1 MMPNLNNL
9 AATLVS
15 EKGETLAK
23 SSKTKTGSTE
33 KFSGI
38 FGKSKAK
45 NKKDLSKNNLEMAG
59 TNNVSQ
65 FQFAKNPVTQK
76 KNKEES
82 LTAINFEKNVV
93 RANATKNALP
103 LETKKIQKIT
113 EAKKDEALNFD
124 GKNAAKVLGNRIE
137 STQSI
142 SFTKGDNE
150 ILSKNSANVKVVEN
164 TSLNKGEIA
173 KIHNLKK
180 DLATNEGLKLK
191 EKTAENT
198 VAFSKEI
205 SPQWNGRSLNT
216 ANSVATK
223 SSLNAKD
230 DLKLAVSDNK
240 LAEPNN
246 KFATMSSYGLKK
258 INDQIKL
265 EERVEGVKEIKN
277 VQKSNLLEKV
287 TEGNENIVLTQNAQT
302 IKAKSID
309 FVEMPIKKY
318 EQNNFD
324 SIIQQVENGIKINYN
339 NQLKEMK
346 IKLQPEELG
355 EVEVKMTLENN
366 IMKAQ
371 FVVESQTVKE
381 ILESRFD
388 SLRNA
393 LENKGFYGTEI
404 NVSVSTGDNRN
415 ANNAF
420 VFNEN
425 AKKISDEK
433 TPNYLAKVENLESN
447 SKVRKIISDS
457 NVDIMI

>member
-1 MMPNLNNL
+1 MKRKIL
-9 AATLVS
+9 
-15 EKGETLAK
+15 
-23 SSKTKTGSTE
+23 
-33 KFSGI
+33 
-38 FGKSKAK
+38 GKAS
-45 NKKDLSKNNLEMAG
+45 
-59 TNNVSQ
+59 V
-65 FQFAKNPVTQK
+65 
-76 KNKEES
+76 
-82 LTAINFEKNVV
+82 
-93 RANATKNALP
+93 
-103 LETKKIQKIT
+103 
-113 EAKKDEALNFD
+113 
-124 GKNAAKVLGNRIE
+124 KVLGNKIE
-137 STQSI
+137 STQSM
-142 SFTKGDNE
+142 SSTKT
-150 ILSKNSANVKVVEN
+150 EN
-164 TSLNKGEIA
+164 GVMAKIPENFKASEVMPLNKGEMS

-180 DLATNEGLKLK
+180 DLAINEGLKLK

-198 VAFSKEI
+198 VTFSKEI

-216 ANSVATK
+216 ANAVVTK
-223 SSLNAKD
+223 SQLNAKD
-230 DLKLAVSDNK
+230 DLKLAISDNK
-240 LAEPNN
+240 IAEPNN
-246 KFATMSSYGLKK
+246 KFATVSSYGLKK
-258 INDQIKL
+258 INDQIRL
-265 EERVEGVKEIKN
+265 EEKVEGVKEIKD
-277 VQKSNLLEKV
+277 VQKSSLLEKV
-287 TEGNENIVLTQNAQT
+287 SDGNGNIALTQNAQA
-302 IKAKSID
+302 IKVKSSD
-309 FVEMPIKKY
+309 FVEMPIKNY
-318 EQNNFD
+318 AQNNFD

-425 AKKISDEK
+425 TKKISEEK
-433 TPNYLAKVENLESN
+433 VPDYLTKVENLESN